1 MRELFLIDTADWQ
14 LALYGPDVGGKQR
27 ALSKTM
33 ASRSKVPPLGVIVFD
48 QLLHVVSFSLEQGSA
63 QVNAE
68 VGALISPDALLFEN
82 TDYMFELVFKHY
94 SESEP
99 LPQITHKLAAIQSS
113 FRTKK
118 LGNQLL
124 VSGTLNFGNNIGW
137 FSLPFSYNNNGLL
150 QSIAVKFVVLPTKM
164 DMGSDLQVIY
174 QRLDKEYPL
183 WRFAFG
189 NTTESTADAKRQS
202 NSNFP
207 LLWQARYTSLRNKFE
222 ESIRILLNSPHSR
235 LVQVERRVKAERLK
249 GKLSIALQEKLGQ
262 DFSAQNYHK
271 SYTTKRKILSLDTP
285 ENRFIK
291 MVVQYAHVQLGR
303 FISLVNEAN
312 KKPDALVFSE
322 SFSDQLNGW
331 QKTLDKYLHHPMFRE
346 IGSFKGMSKE
356 SLVLQQK
363 TGYSGVYQTWHEL
376 KRYLDVMG
384 SQSAVS
390 MKTIDEL
397 YEVWCFLEIRRI
409 LTEVLGFEESHT
421 ETVHLGLNDADVK
434 FTDAMKDSFHF
445 SRDDGLTIRLAHEP
459 KFNTK
464 TGPVRSWLYEHKP
477 DIVLEAT
484 FADGLSL
491 LWLFDAKYRI
501 DNKSLDSEQDL
512 VPADAIYQMHRY
524 RDALIHIEHSGEQKQ
539 KSRSVYG
546 AYALYPGANDQTESP
561 ANSKYSES
569 IDSIGIG
576 AFPLLPSA
584 TGDLG
589 CIWLKQ
595 FLVKQFQRKSVT
607 VVADSVSRYLIED
620 SARIPHHGM
629 KQVFYPDLTLVIT
642 AAPEAGRDPSYIDS
656 FKLGTAS
663 CYHTRLE
670 ATERE
675 NLELNVIN
683 EVRYCV
689 IATHP
694 IAKKEEQQS
703 NSVAVSEDNQIDR
716 IAEYIWPVKKV
727 KLVKRSELNTAQTGL
742 ELATGDSRNQKL
754 YWLFEFGPAFKL
766 DTAIRGFDLKHH
778 QLRLTTRQKLAT
790 VEQFKNIE
798 SVYSEVMPK
807 YRYHG

>member
-1 MRELFLIDTADWQ
+1 MRELLQIDTADWQ
-14 LALYGPDVGGKQR
+14 LALYGPDVTGKQR
-27 ALSKTM
+27 ALAKTM
-33 ASRSKVPPLGVIVFD
+33 TSRGKAAPLGVVVFD
-48 QLLHVVSFSLEQGSA
+48 RLLHVASFTAGQFPA
-63 QVNAE
+63 QLNAE
-68 VGALISPDALLFEN
+68 VGALISPKALLFEN
-82 TDYMFELVFKHY
+82 TDYMFELVFKRY
-94 SESEP
+94 SDSEP

-113 FRTKK
+113 FRTRK

-124 VSGTLNFGNNIGW
+124 VSGTLNFGNNVGW
-137 FSLPFSYNNNGLL
+137 FSLPFSYSSNGLL
-150 QSIAVKFVVLPTKM
+150 QNIAVKFVVLPTKM
-164 DMGSDLQVIY
+164 DLDSDLQAIY
-174 QRLDKEYPL
+174 LRLDSDYPL

-189 NTTESTADAKRQS
+189 NSTESTADAKRQS
-202 NSNFP
+202 NNNFP
-207 LLWQARYTSLRNKFE
+207 LLWLARFTSLRNKFE
-222 ESIRILLNSPHSR
+222 KNIRILLNAPHSR

-249 GKLSIALQEKLGQ
+249 GKQSVALQEKLEQ
-262 DFSAQNYHK
+262 DCSGQNYHN
-271 SYTTKRKILSLDTP
+271 SYATRRKILSLDTP

-291 MVVQYAHVQLGR
+291 MVLQYAHFQLGR
-303 FISLVNEAN
+303 FIQLVSEAN
-312 KKPDALVFSE
+312 KKPDAQVFSD
-322 SFSDQLNGW
+322 SFSGQLNGW
-331 QKTLDKYLHHPMFRE
+331 QKTLEKYLHHPMFKE

-384 SQSAVS
+384 SQSSVS

-409 LTEVLGFEESHT
+409 LIDDLGFNEVERKPLRVGHQGA
-421 ETVHLGLNDADVK
+421 EIKFDDVLADSYL
-434 FTDAMKDSFHF
+434 FT
-445 SRDDGLTIRLAHEP
+445 REDGLAIRLAHEP
-459 KFNTK
+459 KFGEK
-464 TGPVRSWLYEHKP
+464 TEPVRSWLYDHKP

-484 FADGLSL
+484 FADEFRLM
-491 LWLFDAKYRI
+491 WLFDAKYRI
-501 DNKSLDSEQDL
+501 DNKSDDVEQDL

-524 RDALIHIEHSGEQKQ
+524 RDALVHIETSGEQTH

-561 ANSKYSES
+561 AGSRYSEA

-584 TGDLG
+584 NGDNG
-589 CIWLKQ
+589 CLWLKA
-595 FLVKQFQRKSVT
+595 FLQKQFAKAPAATKAESV
-607 VVADSVSRYLIED
+607 DRYLMED

-629 KQVFYPDLTLVIT
+629 QQVFYPDLTLVIT
-642 AAPEAGRDPSYIDS
+642 AAPQAGRDPAYIDS
-656 FKLGTAS
+656 FKQGTAS

-675 NLELNVIN
+675 NLEQNVIN

-689 IATHP
+689 IAT
-694 IAKKEEQQS
+694 
-703 NSVAVSEDNQIDR
+703 EDANLPER
-716 IAEYIWPVKKV
+716 IAHYVWPVKKV
-727 KLVKRSELNTAQTGL
+727 KLVKRTDLNRQQTGL
-742 ELATGDSRNQKL
+742 ELTPGDSRNQKS

-766 DTAIRGFDLKHH
+766 DVPISGFDSVHH

-790 VEQFKNIE
+790 VSQFKEIE
-798 SVYSEVMPK
+798 SVYSEVMLN